1 MMFGGLIRFIRRVAE
16 KVKFSIFIPA
26 NLFQGKERIISQ
38 SIVLCI
44 KSRITMNL
52 NKKLKKHIQVI
63 KLYLIIFEI
72 LIKFLKHKYPWG

>member
-38 SIVLCI
+38 IIVLCI
-44 KSRITMNL
+44 KSRI
-52 NKKLKKHIQVI
+52 KHFT
-63 KLYLIIFEI
+63 LSSTALI
-72 LIKFLKHKYPWG
+72 